1 MPEIDPEDYAQG
13 SLGFG
18 VGLDYGGIG
27 ARISGKIVT
36 QLYAFAGVGYNL
48 NGAGFNGG
56 AVFRFSPKKRVCP
69 ILSAMYGYNAV
80 IIVEGMK
87 EQSKTYYGPSFGG
100 GIELKVGRK
109 SNFFVF
115 ELWVPVRSQEYRDDI
130 DALLNN
136 AGVEVTEATPVAISV
151 GYNFRF

>member
-1 MPEIDPEDYAQG
+1 
-13 SLGFG
+13 
-18 VGLDYGGIG
+18 
-27 ARISGKIVT
+27 
-36 QLYAFAGVGYNL
+36 
-48 NGAGFNGG
+48 
-56 AVFRFSPKKRVCP
+56 
-69 ILSAMYGYNAV
+69 MYGYNAV